1 MKSDTSESQSTPPHK
16 AKLEDRPLYEAAR
29 RVLLASVGALALA
42 QDEIEDFINKLVER
56 GEIADKEGFKLVKEI
71 KERRA
76 KNIHRVEDQVS
87 QRLDAALGRMNLP
100 TKADMDALSDKIAAL
115 SQKIEELKKK

>member
-1 MKSDTSESQSTPPHK
+1 MTSDTSESQNMPPHK
-16 AKLEDRPLYEAAR
+16 GKPEDRPLYEAAR

-76 KNIHRVEDQVS
+76 KNLHKVEDVLS
-87 QRLDAALGRMNLP
+87 QRMDAALGRMNLP

>member
-1 MKSDTSESQSTPPHK
+1 MTTDTSDSHTTPPHK
-16 AKLEDRPLYEAAR
+16 AKPEEHPLYEATR

-76 KNIHRVEDQVS
+76 KNIHRVEDQIS

-100 TKADMDALSDKIAAL
+100 TRADMDALSDKIAAL

>member
-1 MKSDTSESQSTPPHK
+1 MTSDTSDSQTAPPRK
-16 AKLEDRPLYEAAR
+16 GKPDDRPLYEAAR

-42 QDEIEDFINKLVER
+42 QDEIEDFINKLVDR

-76 KNIHRVEDQVS
+76 KNMHKVDDVLS
-87 QRLDAALGRMNLP
+87 QRMDAALGRMNLP

>member
-1 MKSDTSESQSTPPHK
+1 MKSDKSESPSTTPHK
-16 AKLEDRPLYEAAR
+16 GKPDDRPLYEAAR

>member
-1 MKSDTSESQSTPPHK
+1 MTSDTNDSHTTPPRK
-16 AKLEDRPLYEAAR
+16 GKPEERPLYEAAR

-56 GEIADKEGFKLVKEI
+56 GEIADKGGFKLVKEI

-76 KNIHRVEDQVS
+76 KNMHKVEDVLS
-87 QRLDAALGRMNLP
+87 QRMDAALGRMNLP